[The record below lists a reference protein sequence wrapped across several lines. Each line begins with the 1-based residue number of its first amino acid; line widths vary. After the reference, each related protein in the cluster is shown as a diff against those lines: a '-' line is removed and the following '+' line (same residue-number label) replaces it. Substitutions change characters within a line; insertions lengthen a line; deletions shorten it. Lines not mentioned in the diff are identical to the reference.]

1 MSVRRII
8 HGFLIVFGIVVVVCF
23 GYGGYLRRTHRTLP
37 KSPTTASLL
46 PTETL
51 DSLLRVGT
59 LNLESKHVE
68 QALIA
73 YRKALT
79 LAPNSIG
86 AQLGV
91 ARSELMAGRE
101 SVSAREYERV
111 LALDGVNAT
120 ALLQLARIYAH
131 QRETWGRSEEKY
143 KAYLRVEPNDAAAQ
157 LDLARVLVWERK
169 HKAAVEMFS
178 KDAVRRLLT
187 IPDQKNYAF
196 ALVQTNGSREAEI
209 LLKRLVVQLPGDNEV
224 KLQLASIYASR
235 RDWAA
240 ALPLY
245 ETLLRQSP
253 DDARL
258 NLTYGLGLLS
268 TKQYRAA
275 TGPLEK
281 ARRLMPSNDEAGL
294 GYARALKG
302 SGNLKKAAQE
312 FGRIAMTSGDAGVVR
327 EYADL
332 LLEKHDYRGAEKF
345 YKQALQLGLRDP
357 RLLLGLAGA
366 LRANGKH
373 KEALPYLE
381 EAYATQPS
389 DRVAFELAS
398 TLQKVGQR
406 KEALSVLARIENP
419 VK

>member
-1 MSVRRII
+1 M
-8 HGFLIVFGIVVVVCF
+8 G
-23 GYGGYLRRTHRTLP
+23 
-37 KSPTTASLL
+37 KS
-46 PTETL
+46 
-51 DSLLRVGT
+51 
-59 LNLESKHVE
+59 NLESKHVE

-79 LAPNSIG
+79 LSPQSVD
-86 AQLGV
+86 AQSGV

-101 SVSAREYERV
+101 TVAAREYERV
-111 LALDGVNAT
+111 LTLDSANAT
-120 ALLQLARIYAH
+120 ALLELARVYAH
-131 QRETWGRSEEKY
+131 QHETWSRSEDKY
-143 KAYLRVEPNDAAAQ
+143 RAYLRVRTDDAAAQ
-157 LDLARVLVWERK
+157 LNLARVLVWERK

-178 KDAVRRLLT
+178 KDAVRPLMTTL
-187 IPDQKNYAF
+187 DQKNYAF
-196 ALVQTNGSREAEI
+196 ALVQAGGSSRAEPI
-209 LLKRLVVQLPGDNEV
+209 LKRLVVLLPNDDEV
-224 KLQLASIYASR
+224 QLQLASIYASR
-235 RDWAA
+235 RDWDA

-245 ETLLRQSP
+245 ATLLRKSP

-268 TKQYRAA
+268 AKRYPAA

-281 ARRLMPSNDEAGL
+281 ARRRMPANEEAGL
-294 GYARALKG
+294 AYARALKG

-312 FGRIAMTSGDAGVVR
+312 FGRVAMTSHDSGVVR

-345 YKQALQLGLRDP
+345 YKQALELGLRDS
-357 RLLLGLAGA
+357 RILLGLAGA

-373 KEALPYLE
+373 KEALPLLE
-381 EAYATQPS
+381 EAYALQPS

-406 KEALSVLARIENP
+406 KEALAVLAKIENP

>member
-1 MSVRRII
+1 MRVHRII
-8 HGFLIVFGIVVVVCF
+8 HGLLIVFGLVVMVCL
-23 GYGGYLRRTHRTLP
+23 GYGGYLRRTHRI
-37 KSPTTASLL
+37 ASRG
-46 PTETL
+46 PAEVPVASESVE
-51 DSLLRVGT
+51 SLLRIGKS
-59 LNLESKHVE
+59 NLESQHVE

-79 LAPNSIG
+79 LSPQSVD

-101 SVSAREYERV
+101 TVAAREYERV
-111 LALDGVNAT
+111 LTLNGDNAV
-120 ALLQLARIYAH
+120 ALLQLAGVYAH
-131 QRETWGRSEEKY
+131 QHETWGRSEEKFR
-143 KAYLRVEPNDAAAQ
+143 AYLRVRTDDAAAQ
-157 LDLARVLVWERK
+157 LNLARVLVWERK

-178 KDAVRRLLT
+178 KDAVRPLMT
-187 IPDQKNYAF
+187 TPDQKNYAF
-196 ALVQTNGSREAEI
+196 ALVQAGESSRAESI
-209 LLKRLVVQLPGDNEV
+209 LKKLVVLLPNDDEV
-224 KLQLASIYASR
+224 QLQLASIYASR
-235 RDWAA
+235 RDWDA

-245 ETLLRQSP
+245 AALLRKRP

-268 TKQYRAA
+268 TKRYQAA

-281 ARRLMPSNDEAGL
+281 ARRQMPANDEAGL
-294 GYARALKG
+294 AYARALKG

-312 FGRIAMTSGDAGVVR
+312 FGRVATTSHDSGVVR

-332 LLEKHDYRGAEKF
+332 LLEKHDYHGAENF
-345 YKQALQLGLRDP
+345 YKQALHLGLRDS

-373 KEALPYLE
+373 KEALPLLE
-381 EAYATQPS
+381 EAYAMQPS

-406 KEALSVLARIENP
+406 KEALAVLAKIENP

>member
-1 MSVRRII
+1 MGVRRII
-8 HGFLIVFGIVVVVCF
+8 HGFLIVFGVVVVVCF

-37 KSPTTASLL
+37 KSPTTTSL
-46 PTETL
+46 PPAETL
-51 DSLLRVGT
+51 DGLLRTGL

-79 LAPNSIG
+79 LAPQSID

-101 SVSAREYERV
+101 SVAAREYER
-111 LALDGVNAT
+111 ALTLDSGNAT
-120 ALLQLARIYAH
+120 ALLQLARVYAH
-131 QRETWGRSEEKY
+131 QHETWARSEEKY
-143 KAYLRVEPNDAAAQ
+143 KAYLRVKTDDAAAQ
-157 LDLARVLVWERK
+157 LDLARVFVWERK
-169 HKAAVEMFS
+169 HKAAMEMFS
-178 KDAVRRLLT
+178 KDAVRRLMT
-187 IPDQKNYAF
+187 TPDQKNYAF
-196 ALVQTNGSREAEI
+196 ALVQEGGSREAET
-209 LLKRLVVQLPGDNEV
+209 LLKKLVVLLPNDNEV
-224 KLQLASIYASR
+224 RLQLASIYAAR
-235 RDWAA
+235 RDWDS

-245 ETLLRQSP
+245 VTLLRQSP

-294 GYARALKG
+294 AYARALKG
-302 SGNLKKAAQE
+302 SANLKKAAQE
-312 FGRIAMTSGDAGVVR
+312 FGRVAMTSKNSAVVR

-357 RLLLGLAGA
+357 KLLLGLAGA

-373 KEALPYLE
+373 REALPYLE
-381 EAYATQPS
+381 EAYAAQPS

-406 KEALSVLARIENP
+406 KEALAVLARIENP